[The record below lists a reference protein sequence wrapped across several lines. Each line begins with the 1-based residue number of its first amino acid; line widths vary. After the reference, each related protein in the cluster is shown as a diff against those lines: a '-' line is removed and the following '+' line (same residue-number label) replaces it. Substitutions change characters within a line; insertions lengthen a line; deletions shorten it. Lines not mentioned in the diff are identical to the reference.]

1 MIKEIKYGKILVIVS
16 LTVLIW
22 VWTDLALDEEFAVS
36 GVEIS
41 IAKSTNPA
49 LLVSFGDELSAT
61 IEKMVLRGPASKIA
75 EVKRKL
81 NDGSLVLEFFLDPS
95 QEPTIT
101 GLGENI
107 LNVLAF
113 LKQSDQIRQ
122 LGLTVESCEPET
134 LTVTV
139 VRLAKKSLAV
149 TCVDETQNVR
159 EPAAVEPPQVEM
171 FVPEGWSGEK
181 LTATVQLT
189 RREIEQSRLSPIEK
203 TPYIE
208 LPAGQTKEAPR
219 SVRITMPPTEDLLAD
234 HTITA
239 ATLGITLSANL
250 QGKYRVAVTNLD
262 EVIRAVTIRATADA
276 KRAYEK
282 MPYQVILEIDDEDAK
297 STEPLRREL
306 IYNFPD
312 EYVRRDEIRLNQQP
326 VTARFELIPL
336 TSTEAQ

>member
-1 MIKEIKYGKILVIVS
+1 MIKKIKYGKILVIVL

-22 VWTDLALDEEFAVS
+22 VWTDLALDEGFTVS

-49 LLVSFGDELSAT
+49 SLVSFGDELSAT

-75 EVKRKL
+75 DVKRKL
-81 NDGSLVLEFFLDPS
+81 NDGSLVLEFFWDPS

-101 GLGENI
+101 GPGENI

-139 VRLAKKSLAV
+139 VRLAKKPLAV
-149 TCVDETQNVR
+149 KCVDETQNVR
-159 EPAAVEPPQVEM
+159 EPASVEPPQVEM
-171 FVPEGWSGEK
+171 FVPEDWSGEK

-208 LPAGQTKEAPR
+208 LPAGQIKEAPR

-239 ATLGITLSANL
+239 ATLGITLTPNL
-250 QGKYRVAVTNLD
+250 QGKYRVSVTNLD
-262 EVIRAVTIRATADA
+262 EVIRAVNIRATADA

-282 MPYQVILEIDDEDAK
+282 MPYQVILEIDDDDAK

-312 EYVRRDEIRLNQQP
+312 EYVRRNEIRLNQQP